1 MKRELRE
8 RLRLIIGSVS
18 WSALISGIILAKLY
32 TSPSLSS
39 TDWTLI
45 FLASVFA
52 GVVLEA
58 LENIIIGFG
67 VTIISSS
74 LIVAFSLSLPSF
86 LGLAGS
92 FGDFAIESALATL
105 VQAMFPFTVI
115 LILLGGSLGGFLA
128 GKLGLD

>member
-1 MKRELRE
+1 MRE

-58 LENIIIGFG
+58 VENIMIGFG
-67 VTIISSS
+67 VTVISSS
-74 LIVAFSLSLPSF
+74 LIVAFSLSLPAF
-86 LGLAGS
+86 LGLAGP
-92 FGDFAIESALATL
+92 FGDVAIESALATL

-128 GKLGLD
+128 GRLGLD

>member
-1 MKRELRE
+1 VKRELRE

>member
-1 MKRELRE
+1 VKRELRE
-8 RLRLIIGSVS
+8 RLRLIIGSAS

>member
-1 MKRELRE
+1 
-8 RLRLIIGSVS
+8 
-18 WSALISGIILAKLY
+18 LISGIILAKLY

-74 LIVAFSLSLPSF
+74 LIVAFSLSLPSL

-128 GKLGLD
+128 GRLGLD